1 MKLNL
6 YENEKNHLLCL
17 SDEKEISSVK
27 SINGLKDYLK
37 CRKSVARKKGKKA
50 LKLLYGEKTEDRSE
64 KRLVSAVGLFCLSSV
79 FDQLKLCFRHFPLQV
94 LLINDSLN

>member
-50 LKLLYGEKTEDRSE
+50 LKLLYGETNRRQKRKATRLRRWPLLFIKRIRSIE
-64 KRLVSAVGLFCLSSV
+64 TLFSS
-79 FDQLKLCFRHFPLQV
+79 FSLTSF
-94 LLINDSLN
+94 IN